1 MCVATHVYFRS
12 SGVSIPL
19 GKSTQRAVHRAWIG
33 YTFVMNQPIYVP
45 EEQELPLDLEPLYAE
60 EVAEVATQYEAKR
73 ANDLDGGTWT
83 RYSISIWSDIRKTP
97 EEAALKHPAMFPAA
111 LPARLIEC
119 FTRRGMTVLD
129 PFMGVGSTLI
139 AAKQLGRHA
148 IGVELNPEYARIA
161 ENRLKTLTLEQEWG
175 EPAGEVCCR
184 VYVGDANDLDQFVEP
199 ESIDLVVTSPPYW
212 DILLEKRTADY
223 KPIRHYGDEAKDLG
237 KIRDYDRFL
246 EALQAI
252 FWKVYVTL
260 KPGAYCCVVVMDIRK
275 KNRFYPY
282 HADLAQRLQEIGFI
296 YDDLII
302 WDRRHEYNNLRPLGY
317 PAVFRV
323 NKVHEFILIFQ
334 RP

>member
-1 MCVATHVYFRS
+1 MNR
-12 SGVSIPL
+12 P
-19 GKSTQRAVHRAWIG
+19 
-33 YTFVMNQPIYVP
+33 TFSL

-60 EVAEVATQYEAKR
+60 EVSEAAALYEAKR

-129 PFMGVGSTLI
+129 PFVGVGSTLV
-139 AAKQLGRHA
+139 AAKRLGRHG
-148 IGVELNPEYARIA
+148 IGIELNPEYAQIA
-161 ENRLKTLTLEQEWG
+161 ESRLKALTLEQEWD
-175 EPAGEVCCR
+175 ESAEEVCCR
-184 VYVGDANDLDQFVEP
+184 VYTGDANDLDQFVEP
-199 ESIDLVVTSPPYW
+199 ESVDLVVTSPPYW

-237 KIRDYDRFL
+237 KIRDYDQFL
-246 EALQAI
+246 SAIQAI
-252 FWKVYVTL
+252 FRKVYATL

-282 HADLAQRLQEIGFI
+282 HSDVAQRLQEIGFV

-317 PAVFRV
+317 PSVFRI

-334 RP
+334 RPWENGTLVDAVQSLTV